1 MVDAFTIG
9 VAISGI
15 LVFFGF
21 VIAYFSMRVFEAS
34 NVSRRIDDFV
44 LPEDQNL
51 DQQQDFLT
59 IPERLQGSIITRTIV
74 PRIRAVIVFL
84 GNFAPKRTNAEIN
97 RKLSIAGNPFGMHA
111 LEFNGIKLVFLILGL
126 ILALLFIFTDV
137 VKNNLKYLVGLGIL
151 FISFLS
157 PDVWL
162 DYKVRQI
169 KDQIRRGFPDALDM
183 LSVCAFA
190 GLGFDQAL
198 QRVSESLRT
207 PLGFEL
213 RRTVQEMELG
223 VTRAEALRNLSDRL
237 DITELSSFVAIIIQ
251 AENLGMRIAD
261 VLHTQAEQMR
271 ILKQYRAKEAANRL
285 PAKMLFP
292 LALFIL
298 PALFAVIFAP
308 VVPSLISLLGNF

>member
-44 LPEDQNL
+44 LPEDQL
-51 DQQQDFLT
+51 QDNEQDYMT
-59 IPERLQGSIITRTIV
+59 IPERLQGSILTRTIV

-97 RKLSIAGNPFGMHA
+97 RKLSIASNPFGMHA
-111 LEFNGIKLVFLILGL
+111 LEFNGIKLVFLIIGL
-126 ILALLFIFTDV
+126 ILALLFTFTDV

-162 DYKVRQI
+162 DSKVRQI

-207 PLGFEL
+207 PLGIEL

-237 DITELSSFVAIIIQ
+237 DISELSSFVAIIIQ